1 MPVIH
6 STIKCRNCSQ
16 GLLEFVVRVAS
27 GELYLACDEC
37 LTGFT
42 EVVDGQLG
50 RGFLA
55 IAPEWTSRD
64 ATVEEISAAGLS
76 WSIREDRT

>member
-1 MPVIH
+1 MIH
-6 STIKCRNCSQ
+6 STIERRNCGQ
-16 GLLEFVVRVAS
+16 GLLEFVIRMDS
-27 GELYLACDEC
+27 GELYLECDEC

-55 IAPEWTSRD
+55 IGPEWTARD
-64 ATVEEISAAGLS
+64 ATVEEISAAGLA